1 MQTIH
6 KISKTFFILI
16 FIFVFGG
23 CLGKELPRITHYELS
38 LDTETLSQYQTQ
50 FTGKKVRNPSPFVYL
65 GSEASLKIASKKIAY
80 KINENA
86 IEYFVRNEWIE
97 PLPLMI
103 DSLVLKAS
111 KPLGYIPTKEL
122 KSRIPTLALNLL
134 DFYYDEK
141 QEIVVLNL
149 LVKIRDSSQLLKKE
163 VKVQKGNFY
172 QIIVAMNQ
180 AVNSAILDSF
190 NLLGQGN

>member
-1 MQTIH
+1 MQVIH
-6 KISKTFFILI
+6 KISKIFFILI
-16 FIFVFGG
+16 FIFVFEG

-38 LDTETLSQYQTQ
+38 LEPEILSPYPTQ
-50 FTGKKVRNPSPFVYL
+50 FAGKKVRNPSFFVYL
-65 GSEASLKIASKKIAY
+65 GSEASLKIANKRIAY

-111 KPLGYIPTKEL
+111 KPLGYIPVKEL
-122 KSRIPTLALNLL
+122 KSGIPTLALNLL

-149 LVKIRDSSQLLKKE
+149 IVNIKDSSQLLKKE
-163 VKVQKGNFY
+163 VKVQKGDFY

-190 NLLGQGN
+190 NLLN